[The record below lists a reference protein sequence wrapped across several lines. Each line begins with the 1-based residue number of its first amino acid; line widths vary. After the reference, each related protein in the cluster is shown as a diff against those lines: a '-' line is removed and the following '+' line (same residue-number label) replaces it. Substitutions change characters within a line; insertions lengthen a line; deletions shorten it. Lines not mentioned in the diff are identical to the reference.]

1 MKTSLEI
8 INKLSEK
15 EAVKLD
21 SQLVELALVDDANKA
36 INNYF
41 NSTNTANSKTV
52 GAISL
57 LRVALTEHEKSIKFG
72 SELDA
77 FLNKIK
83 LTAKE
88 LGISPDAWKVYKDL
102 QIALKD
108 LNDTK
113 ANLVLI
119 QKALSQLKAS

>member
-1 MKTSLEI
+1 MNTLKTVFS
-8 INKLSEK
+8 KLFK
-15 EAVKLD
+15 EETKLA
-21 SQLVELALVDDANKA
+21 SHEVELALVDDATKA

-41 NSTNTANSKTV
+41 NSTNTANSKAV
-52 GAISL
+52 GAISS
-57 LRVALTEHEKSIKFG
+57 LRVALTEHEKAIKLG
-72 SELDA
+72 GELDA

-88 LGISPDAWKVYKDL
+88 LGVSPDGWQVYKDL

-119 QKALSQLKAS
+119 QKALTQLS